1 MRERGNWEQVRIVGG
16 GGYLQAIVNSLFG
29 LTVHVVF
36 HQVLVTLY
44 IKNQSVIFLYFFFTH
59 IQL

>member
-1 MRERGNWEQVRIVGG
+1 MRERGNWEQVRIVGR
-16 GGYLQAIVNSLFG
+16 GGYSQAIVNSLFG

-44 IKNQSVIFLYFFFTH
+44 FKNQSVNFFFTH